1 VRYPTILLG
10 LLVALFAG
18 LAISPPDRLTWA
30 LENALVVAGVSALVA
45 THRRLRFSNLSYTL
59 IFVFLVLHEIGAYYT
74 YTLVPYDRWW
84 ESLTGR
90 TLSEVFGWERNHYD
104 RLAHFAFGALLA
116 LPIRELVKHVF
127 AARGALGFAL
137 PVVVALAWSAS
148 YELVEWVAALSLG
161 EGTGAAYVGTQGD
174 EWDAQKDMALAL
186 GGAVLAMVLA
196 ALAPKDRAR
205 GGGSARD

>member
-30 LENALVVAGVSALVA
+30 LENSFVVAGVATLAA
-45 THRRLRFSNLSYTL
+45 THRRLRFTDLSYTL
-59 IFVFLVLHEIGAYYT
+59 IFVFLVLHEIGAHYT
-74 YTLVPYDRWW
+74 YTLVPYDEWW

-90 TLSEVFGWERNHYD
+90 TLNDVFGWERNHYD

-116 LPIRELVKHVF
+116 IPIRELEQHVL
-127 AARGALGFAL
+127 AVRGALGFVLPIVITMAFSAL
-137 PVVVALAWSAS
+137 
-148 YELVEWVAALSLG
+148 YELVEWVAASLFG

-174 EWDAQKDMALAL
+174 VWDAQKDMALAL
-186 GGAVLAMVLA
+186 GGAVLAMAIA
-196 ALAPKDRAR
+196 ALAHRRQAR
-205 GGGSARD
+205 QRRR

>member
-1 VRYPTILLG
+1 MRYPTILLG

-30 LENALVVAGVSALVA
+30 LENSLVVAGVATLVA
-45 THRRLRFSNLSYTL
+45 THRRLRFTDLSYSL
-59 IFVFLVLHEIGAYYT
+59 IFAFLVLHEIGAHYT
-74 YTLVPYDRWW
+74 YSLVPYDEWW

-90 TLSEVFGWERNHYD
+90 TLNEVLGWERNHYD

-116 LPIRELVKHVF
+116 IPIRELVQHVL
-127 AARGALGFAL
+127 AVRGALSFAL
-137 PVVVALAWSAS
+137 PIAIALASSAL
-148 YELVEWVAALSLG
+148 YELVEWVAASIFG
-161 EGTGAAYVGTQGD
+161 DGTGAAYVGTQGD

-196 ALAPKDRAR
+196 ALAATALARRRASTR
-205 GGGSARD
+205 G